1 MSKRGQ
7 SQMSATRQTDPV
19 AIDAE
24 EEQELREAFDLFD
37 RDGDQSIAA
46 KELQVV
52 MQAIGRQK
60 DVEEIEDEIRNI
72 KLAAASGGSIDE
84 DNLELDLQ
92 EFISYISKEMQERE
106 VKEELVEAYQKFVG
120 ADDPNEGIRLQQLQK
135 TMNDYGEKRL
145 TQSDYEQLFDDVDYD
160 GDGVINFEDF
170 VRMMMSK

>member
-1 MSKRGQ
+1 MSKRGT
-7 SQMSATRQTDPV
+7 SNMSAAKASDPV
-19 AIDAE
+19 IDAE

-60 DVEEIEDEIRNI
+60 EVTEIEEEIRAI
-72 KLAAASGGSIDE
+72 KQAQSHGSDIDE
-84 DNLELDLQ
+84 DDLELDLP

-120 ADDPNEGIRLQQLQK
+120 SDDSIGGITLQQLQE
-135 TMNDYGEKRL
+135 TMMAYGEKRL
-145 TQSDYEQLFDDVDYD
+145 SQQDFEMLFDETDHD
-160 GDGVINFEDF
+160 GDGLLNFEDF